1 MLQAKAMAVRKDIF
15 SDKAF
20 QLAGIEPLKTQDE
33 QAASVLAASYN
44 AHLRSIIIDPD
55 LLDGPQGTQPT
66 PAVIADPVQAGG
78 AVPMALD
85 SAGVNEQPL
94 SQRPILPVLRP
105 VRPPPIA
112 EGAFCVTCKGGFTAS
127 PMSERYP
134 ITCADCRKMY
144 HHYIKGCRPAAGDAR
159 VTIHWRCGCQK

>member
-55 LLDGPQGTQPT
+55 LLDGPQGT
-66 PAVIADPVQAGG
+66 
-78 AVPMALD
+78 
-85 SAGVNEQPL
+85 S
-94 SQRPILPVLRP
+94 R
-105 VRPPPIA
+105 
-112 EGAFCVTCKGGFTAS
+112 
-127 PMSERYP
+127 
-134 ITCADCRKMY
+134 DC
-144 HHYIKGCRPAAGDAR
+144 
-159 VTIHWRCGCQK
+159 